1 MFLTNAAGMTDMTG
15 VTSGDKCDKLTF
27 KNATTAYCKE
37 TVNISDEMAEAI
49 VRHYLSQ
56 PGGATTTN
64 FVLCFET
71 LIIIGWTIWF

>member
-1 MFLTNAAGMTDMTG
+1 MQPGITDMTG
-15 VTSGDKCDKLTF
+15 VTRGDRCDKLTF
-27 KNATTAYCKE
+27 QNATTAFCRE

-64 FVLCFET
+64 FVFYSKT
-71 LIIIGWTIWF
+71 Q